1 MVLDILEEDR
11 RHWTLALVVVSP
23 YPGLCQG
30 TDLMMSPTTAF
41 VSFNVDDVK
50 ISKQVY

>member
-1 MVLDILEEDR
+1 LDSCPSCSVSVSKVFVKDRLDNVPTAVL
-11 RHWTLALVVVSP
+11 
-23 YPGLCQG
+23 
-30 TDLMMSPTTAF
+30 